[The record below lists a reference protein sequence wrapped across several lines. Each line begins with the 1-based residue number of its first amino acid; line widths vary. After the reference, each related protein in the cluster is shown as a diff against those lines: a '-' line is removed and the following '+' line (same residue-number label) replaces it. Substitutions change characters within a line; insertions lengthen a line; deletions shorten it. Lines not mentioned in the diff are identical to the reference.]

1 MTSSRERFPEPARSI
16 AHLRHRVA
24 AHPPG
29 DPFRRPADQLTVAS
43 LVSGMIKW
51 PLSAQEA
58 PPGDHLS
65 LLNRTV
71 AQIISRHYFKLQH
84 AQGEAVTKT

>member
-1 MTSSRERFPEPARSI
+1 
-16 AHLRHRVA
+16 
-24 AHPPG
+24 
-29 DPFRRPADQLTVAS
+29 
-43 LVSGMIKW
+43 MIKW

-71 AQIISRHYFKLQH
+71 AQITSRHYFKLQRKP
-84 AQGEAVTKT
+84 GEAVTKT